1 MRKIILIL
9 LVGVLSISGYIF
21 TKKSINQSADNFIQ
35 PSQLVNIDITESDVE
50 SVIALLLY
58 DNIDSAIQTYY
69 GQPTQFALYDA
80 KILIIERI
88 DNSFSFDV
96 LIEVPTFHGAHNP
109 PYGLERMRFAI
120 KPGDVELKEYKHIDV
135 NG

>member
-1 MRKIILIL
+1 MRKTILIL
-9 LVGVLSISGYIF
+9 LVTVLSIHGCIF
-21 TKKSINQSADNFIQ
+21 TKKSINQSTDNFTQ
-35 PSQLVNIDITESDVE
+35 PSQLVNIDISKSDAE

-88 DNSFSFDV
+88 DNSFGFDV

-109 PYGLERMRFAI
+109 PYGLERMKFTI
-120 KPGDVELKEYKHIDV
+120 KPGDVELKEYTHIDV
-135 NG
+135 NP